1 MDPPPIHVKRHES
14 ESARWEMV
22 ERAPHAGL
30 GPHVRRYSGYQEHST
45 GPFRRR
51 EPATAD
57 AVLIIS
63 FGPSIDVFYPEKPAC
78 AGQRCR
84 SFFAG
89 LDDGPALTEYAGSQ
103 HGVQV
108 DLTPLGAHMLLGV
121 PMHEVAG
128 RVVELDDLLGV
139 DGRRLVDRL
148 YDAPGWTARF
158 ELLDAVIAKRLGGST
173 PPSPDVAWAWSR
185 LKESHGGVPVGK
197 LTEELGC
204 SRRHLARFR
213 EQVGM
218 PPKRVGRVL
227 RFERVIERLG
237 QEGPARWTDIAL
249 DCGYYDQS
257 HFNRDFRE
265 LAGITPSEYMAAL
278 LPGGGGIAAG
288 EVTSL
293 QDLTAAAA

>member
-1 MDPPPIHVKRHES
+1 
-14 ESARWEMV
+14 MV
-22 ERAPHAGL
+22 ERTPHAGL
-30 GPHVRRYSGYQEHST
+30 GPHIRRYSGYQEYST

-128 RVVELDDLLGV
+128 RVVELDDLLGA
-139 DGRRLVDRL
+139 DGRRLVERL
-148 YDAPGWTARF
+148 YDAPGWAARF
-158 ELLDAVIAKRLGGST
+158 DLLDAAIAKRLGESR

-185 LKESHGGVPVGK
+185 LRGTRGGVSVGT

-204 SRRHLARFR
+204 SRRHLARRFR

-218 PPKRVGRVL
+218 PPKLIGRVL
-227 RFERVIERLG
+227 RFERVTARLAR
-237 QEGPARWTDIAL
+237 EGVARWADVAL

-265 LAGITPSEYMAAL
+265 FAGITPSEYMASL
-278 LPGGGGIAAG
+278 LPGGGGIAAD
-288 EVTSL
+288 EVTSV